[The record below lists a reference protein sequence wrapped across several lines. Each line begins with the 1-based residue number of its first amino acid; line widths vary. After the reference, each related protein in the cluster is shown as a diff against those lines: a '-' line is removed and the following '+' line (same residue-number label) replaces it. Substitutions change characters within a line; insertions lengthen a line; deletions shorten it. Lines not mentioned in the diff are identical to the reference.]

1 MAPNPRDRM
10 ASCARSTPS
19 PPPRCS
25 PFLGL
30 SGCGYHTLGAATHLP
45 PDVKTL
51 AVPVFATRTDSNGTE
66 TALTQ
71 AVVREFITRTRFRVT
86 TDSGADADAVL
97 HGTILKQTV
106 TPLTYN
112 AATQQSSSFVITIV
126 ASVSLTAHD
135 GRVLYENK
143 NYVLP
148 RAIPVHHRPADLYSG
163 GSGSHPAAFARVCAA
178 ACGRYPGR
186 ALTSRRHQSD
196 SKAKNA
202 TRFGQ
207 FPNFCP
213 VFRAGVFPRRTVFWS
228 RMISALHGHE
238 AATVS
243 GARWGAGFAAA
254 GRFVA
259 EIEAAQAGTGKLR
272 PGYALLGDEAFL
284 LDRCRAAV
292 LKAFVPDELRDFSL
306 SDLDLASTSIFE
318 VLDRAQTPSLMAP
331 FQVIFVRN
339 VRQLYTRGAK
349 KDEFAALDRYFQSP
363 NPQALLL
370 FVADF
375 IRIPADARRMEMD
388 DKNRNERLKET
399 LGEHCGMVELARVS
413 EEDAMRWAA
422 ATAQQAGSRLE
433 PDAARELVDALGAD
447 MMLVASELEKL
458 LLYAS
463 GRGKITLGDVE
474 TMVLAAKQRSL
485 YELTDAISAH
495 DRVRA
500 LALLQGLL
508 NSSDAG
514 EDAAIGHLYMLARTF
529 RQMLV
534 ILEKNVRDS
543 RAIWQALW
551 QGFRMPPFAAD
562 DLIRQARRYKSRRE
576 LTRALRLVARADLEL
591 RSSPPDKRLVLERL
605 IYELASEPKPAA
617 PAWISPQL
625 SFES

>member
-1 MAPNPRDRM
+1 
-10 ASCARSTPS
+10 
-19 PPPRCS
+19 
-25 PFLGL
+25 
-30 SGCGYHTLGAATHLP
+30 
-45 PDVKTL
+45 
-51 AVPVFATRTDSNGTE
+51 
-66 TALTQ
+66 
-71 AVVREFITRTRFRVT
+71 
-86 TDSGADADAVL
+86 
-97 HGTILKQTV
+97 
-106 TPLTYN
+106 
-112 AATQQSSSFVITIV
+112 
-126 ASVSLTAHD
+126 
-135 GRVLYENK
+135 
-143 NYVLP
+143 
-148 RAIPVHHRPADLYSG
+148 
-163 GSGSHPAAFARVCAA
+163 
-178 ACGRYPGR
+178 
-186 ALTSRRHQSD
+186 
-196 SKAKNA
+196 
-202 TRFGQ
+202 
-207 FPNFCP
+207 
-213 VFRAGVFPRRTVFWS
+213 
-228 RMISALHGHE
+228 
-238 AATVS
+238 VS

-254 GRFVA
+254 ARFVA

-272 PGYALLGDEAFL
+272 AGYVLAGDEIFL
-284 LDRCRAAV
+284 LDRCRATV
-292 LKAFVPDELRDFSL
+292 LKALVPADLRDFCL
-306 SDLDLASTSIFE
+306 SEFDLTSTSIFE

-349 KDEFAALDRYFQSP
+349 KDEFAALARYFKSP

-375 IRIPADARRMEMD
+375 LRIPSDARRMELD
-388 DKNRNERLKET
+388 DKNRYERLTET
-399 LGEHCGMVELARVS
+399 LGEHCGMVELARAN
-413 EEDAMRWAA
+413 EEDAMRWAV
-422 ATAQQAGSRLE
+422 ATAQQADTRLE

-458 LLYAS
+458 LLYTL

-474 TMVLAAKQRSL
+474 TMVLSAKQRTL
-485 YELTDAISAH
+485 YELTDAISAR

-514 EDAAIGHLYMLARTF
+514 EEGAIGHLYMLAKTF

-605 IYELASEPKPAA
+605 VYELASEPKAA
-617 PAWISPQL
+617 ASAWASAQL

>member
-1 MAPNPRDRM
+1 M
-10 ASCARSTPS
+10 
-19 PPPRCS
+19 
-25 PFLGL
+25 
-30 SGCGYHTLGAATHLP
+30 
-45 PDVKTL
+45 
-51 AVPVFATRTDSNGTE
+51 
-66 TALTQ
+66 
-71 AVVREFITRTRFRVT
+71 
-86 TDSGADADAVL
+86 
-97 HGTILKQTV
+97 
-106 TPLTYN
+106 
-112 AATQQSSSFVITIV
+112 
-126 ASVSLTAHD
+126 
-135 GRVLYENK
+135 
-143 NYVLP
+143 
-148 RAIPVHHRPADLYSG
+148 
-163 GSGSHPAAFARVCAA
+163 
-178 ACGRYPGR
+178 
-186 ALTSRRHQSD
+186 
-196 SKAKNA
+196 
-202 TRFGQ
+202 
-207 FPNFCP
+207 
-213 VFRAGVFPRRTVFWS
+213 
-228 RMISALHGHE
+228 
-238 AATVS
+238 S

-254 GRFVA
+254 ARFVA

-272 PGYALLGDEAFL
+272 SGYVLAGDELFL

-292 LKAFVPDELRDFSL
+292 LKAFVPADLRDFCL
-306 SDLDLASTSIFE
+306 SEFDLSSTSIFE

-349 KDEFAALDRYFQSP
+349 KDEFAAINRYFQSP

-375 IRIPADARRMEMD
+375 LRIPSDARRMELD
-388 DKNRNERLKET
+388 DKNRYERLTET

-413 EEDAMRWAA
+413 EEDAMRWAV
-422 ATAQQAGSRLE
+422 ATAQEAGNRLE
-433 PDAARELVDALGAD
+433 PDAARELADALGAD

-463 GRGKITLGDVE
+463 GRAGVPTDRSSSVGWSSRITLGDVE
-474 TMVLAAKQRSL
+474 TMVLSAKQRTL
-485 YELTDAISAH
+485 YELTDAISAR

-500 LALLQGLL
+500 LALLHGLL

-514 EDAAIGHLYMLARTF
+514 EDSAIGHLYMLAKTF

-605 IYELASEPKPAA
+605 VYELASEPKPAA
-617 PAWISPQL
+617 PAWVTAQL